1 MQQLGAQHWAHLPL
15 PPVICCLW
23 IIWSDD
29 EVSETVQVS
38 KSSILGCLALI
49 GNPGTPQLSE
59 TNSIWLCVW
68 RVVFFPLNKTWPL
81 QVLLFWCKH
90 HVYTKWGTSVL
101 VLLIPN
107 KVIVTEPFPGTY
119 SVKFIMQQ
127 CKKMNSLDQ
136 ILTTVVNL
144 GHLMDFAGS
153 IPEYTRKRMGSFS
166 FFIPYQDHHHV
177 YLILLLVFICG
188 WCFLSMAGKLEL
200 SDP

>member
-1 MQQLGAQHWAHLPL
+1 M
-15 PPVICCLW
+15 
-23 IIWSDD
+23 IWSDD
-29 EVSETVQVS
+29 EVSETVQVR

-49 GNPGTPQLSE
+49 SNPGTPQLSE

-90 HVYTKWGTSVL
+90 HVYTNWGTSVL
-101 VLLIPN
+101 VWLIPN
-107 KVIVTEPFPGTY
+107 KVIVTEPFPGTH

-144 GHLMDFAGS
+144 SHLMDFAGS
-153 IPEYTRKRMGSFS
+153 VPEYTRKWMGSFS

-177 YLILLLVFICG
+177 YLILLLVFLCG